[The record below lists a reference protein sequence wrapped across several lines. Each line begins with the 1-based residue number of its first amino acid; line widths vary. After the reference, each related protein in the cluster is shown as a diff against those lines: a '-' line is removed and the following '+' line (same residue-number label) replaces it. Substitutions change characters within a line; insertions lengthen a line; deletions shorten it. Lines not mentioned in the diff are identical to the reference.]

1 MNHALADPARNTSIV
16 MGGLPE
22 QLVMMPTPD
31 IFSVPGTRLG
41 TVCAGIKKADRRDLI
56 VMDLAPGTNTAAV
69 FTQNAFCAAPVVIAR
84 QHLSTAMPRFL
95 LINTGYA
102 NAGTGSQGISDAQ
115 QCCEA
120 LADLAGAKA
129 EEILPFSTGVIGESL
144 PVSKLTQALPDVLT
158 QLSPEGWGDA
168 AWGIMTTDTRP
179 KLASRRIVLQ
189 ETTITLTGMAKG
201 AGMIRPDMA
210 TMLAFI
216 ATDASIKPDVLQALL
231 YEAVEQSFNRISV
244 DGDTSTNDACVLC
257 ATGQTGDDINAE
269 SSAYHEFKIA
279 LTDLCEELAKSIV
292 RDGEGAT
299 KLISI
304 QVNGGRNQTECLAV
318 AYTVA
323 HSPLV
328 KTAFFAADP
337 NWGRI
342 LAAVGRAGM
351 TDLDITSI
359 TIFLDEVCIV
369 RNGERDQEYTESQ
382 GQAVMDRDEITV
394 KIELGR
400 GNDKAKIWT
409 CDFSYDYVRINA
421 EYRT

>member
-1 MNHALADPARNTSIV
+1 MTANNPEF
-16 MGGLPE
+16 LP
-22 QLVMMPTPD
+22 
-31 IFSVPGTRLG
+31 VPGIRVG
-41 TVCAGIKKADRRDLI
+41 TICAGIKYPDKRDL
-56 VMDLAPGTNTAAV
+56 VVVELATGTNTAAV
-69 FTQNAFCAAPVVIAR
+69 FTRNAFCAAPVIMAR
-84 QHLSTAMPRFL
+84 QHLTTVMPRYL

-102 NAGTGSQGISDAQ
+102 NAGTGSQGLKDAK

-120 LADLAGAKA
+120 LARLTGSAR

-144 PVSKLTQALPDVLT
+144 PVDKLIQALPDVLE
-158 QLSPEGWGDA
+158 QLASNGWGEA

-179 KLASRRIVLQ
+179 KLVSRTVNIQ
-189 ETTITLTGMAKG
+189 DKQITLTGMAKG

-216 ATDASIKPDVLQALL
+216 TTDAQVNPKLL
-231 YEAVEQSFNRISV
+231 EDCLHNAVDQSFNRITV

-257 ATGQTGDDINAE
+257 ATGQTGVEIPASGEADSAFRQALAE
-269 SSAYHEFKIA
+269 
-279 LTDLCEELAKSIV
+279 LCVELAKGIV

-299 KLISI
+299 KLLNI
-304 QVNGGRNQTECLAV
+304 QVNGGRNQAECLAV
-318 AYTVA
+318 AYTIA

-351 TDLDITSI
+351 PDLDITSI
-359 TIFLDEVCIV
+359 SIFLDEVCIV
-369 RNGERDQEYTESQ
+369 RRGERDTEYTEAQ
-382 GQAVMDRDEITV
+382 GQTVMDRDEITV
-394 KIELGR
+394 RIVLGR
-400 GNDKAKIWT
+400 GADSANVWT